1 MKAAKNGAVYNV
13 PIEIGSNYF
22 MAKFDTGAGVTV
34 ISSDLFLDDKSDE
47 DSVKLKTET
56 TNIVEPDLSII
67 CDRNKLTDKGCTGAP
82 DWIPRQKR
90 FIRNGNNG
98 TNP

>member
-22 MAKFDTGAGVTV
+22 VAKFDTGAGVTV

-47 DSVKLKTET
+47 APLCLPLKDWIQ
-56 TNIVEPDLSII
+56 NYPAWDWIKFVFIRDLSFA
-67 CDRNKLTDKGCTGAP
+67 KK
-82 DWIPRQKR
+82 K
-90 FIRNGNNG
+90 FIK
-98 TNP
+98 T